1 MIKRKINKQHGFNS
15 AVDDS
20 ELSEIIKE
28 DKDLMGISRKGLEGI
43 YGNLVRNVE
52 ELTKR
57 QTELDS
63 QINFL
68 NKKNEDYILK
78 NKSVTDEVANKR

>member
-15 AVDDS
+15 TAEDS

-28 DKDLMGISRKGLEGI
+28 DKDLRGISRKGLEGI

>member
-15 AVDDS
+15 TAEDS

-28 DKDLMGISRKGLEGI
+28 DKDLRGISRKGLEGI

-78 NKSVTDEVANKR
+78 NKSVADEVANKR